1 MKAKVYYS
9 TLWVYTFLEHIFV
22 FCVMHKVF
30 IVYCT
35 LSRTEKSSVN
45 KEDFRLKWD
54 LMQQN
59 PFFNSLKLKFNSIKF
74 GSIRFEFFLCF
85 CQLFVKIHLTLK
97 LPGEGQMALPL
108 NLNDKN
114 IPNADFFLVF

>member
-22 FCVMHKVF
+22 FCVMYKVF

-74 GSIRFEFFLCF
+74 GSIRFQFFVFLSIVY
-85 CQLFVKIHLTLK
+85 QNTLNPK
-97 LPGEGQMALPL
+97 ATRGG
-108 NLNDKN
+108 
-114 IPNADFFLVF
+114 PNGPTFKFE